1 MARDFKVSMTL
12 EAKDDASRQVTRTLK
27 ETTGQ
32 AEKAAKAIKRQGH
45 EQQKTAI
52 EAAAAAKQQAA
63 AAAQAAKQ
71 SIAASRSQMENARR
85 LMRAREALGI
95 RSEQSIQREI
105 ARTIASYNRLT
116 RAGTLSAR
124 EQARAYHQMRQQV
137 AGLRQELKG
146 VTTLQQARGALTK
159 AGVIAGGAA
168 AFGAA
173 FVNPVRN
180 RMTYDERL
188 TEMANTAFSDNDMK
202 GRQAGM
208 QRLDKMIRDNAMSS
222 GLNKESVMDTANT
235 LLASGLKEEAVSKL
249 LPTITRYASAAKA
262 DPNELADI
270 AVKARSTFG
279 ITDEQMPTMLNM
291 AIAAGQ
297 SGNFELKDMAK
308 WLGQQMAFAKKAG
321 MSGLGD
327 FGKLLTLNE
336 LSSVTAGNSDQAGN
350 NVVNLLGK
358 LTSQDAANAAANI
371 KIKGKGIDLPGTL
384 AEARKHGTD
393 PIEAFSRVIDEV
405 VGSDKKYQALQAKL
419 KSLPKDDKSGIK
431 ETLEAM
437 SAILEGAGVGKIL
450 ADQQALMA
458 ILAYRNGQGY
468 KDEIEQD
475 INKQRNLKPGEQGA
489 GDLNFEF
496 NKEQGWFKAQQF
508 NNAKEFAELDATKRL
523 ADATGSAAGKA
534 AELAA
539 RFPELATAVS
549 GATTAI
555 QGMTQAAIAFAGIK
569 LLTGGIK
576 AAKGAG
582 GAAAAEVAAAGT
594 NAIKGTAGR
603 LLSKPFI
610 KGIPIIGELIAAAQG
625 TQDFPVIQ
633 VERASEKKAR
643 IKASGIP
650 IPHELQGE
658 ANSGGL
664 LDVWDEAK
672 AQWKR
677 LTGHPI
683 RDDQIH
689 PQQVIAATQPPQAK
703 GGASQTTASPTPS
716 AAAPQVIRLEVDGRT
731 LAEIVN
737 QINAQEG
744 VRG

>member
-12 EAKDDASRQVTRTLK
+12 EAKDDASSQVARTLK

-32 AEKAAKAIKRQGH
+32 AEKAAKAIKRQGY

-52 EAAAAAKQQAA
+52 DAAAAAKQQAA
-63 AAAQAAKQ
+63 AATQAAKQ

-85 LMRAREALGI
+85 LMRAREALGV

-188 TEMANTAFSDNDMK
+188 TEMANTAFSDDGMK
-202 GRQAGM
+202 GRQVGM

-235 LLASGLKEEAVSKL
+235 LLASGLKEDAVSKL

-384 AEARKHGTD
+384 AESRKHGTD

-405 VGSDKKYQALQAKL
+405 VGSNKKYQVLQARL
-419 KSLPKDDKSGIK
+419 KSLPKDDKNGIK
-431 ETLEAM
+431 ETLESM
-437 SAILEGAGVGKIL
+437 SAILEGTGVGKVL

-458 ILAYRNGQGY
+458 MIAYRNGQGY
-468 KDEIEQD
+468 KDEIERD

-496 NKEQGWFKAQQF
+496 NQEQGWFKAQQF
-508 NNAKEFAELDATKRL
+508 NNTKEFAELDAAKKL
-523 ADATGSAAGKA
+523 ADATGTAAGKA
-534 AELAA
+534 AELAVK
-539 RFPELATAVS
+539 FPALASAVS

-576 AAKGAG
+576 AASGAG
-582 GAAAAEVAAAGT
+582 AVSAGAAAGGKVVA
-594 NAIKGTAGR
+594 
-603 LLSKPFI
+603 S
-610 KGIPIIGELIAAAQG
+610 
-625 TQDFPVIQ
+625 
-633 VERASEKKAR
+633 
-643 IKASGIP
+643 
-650 IPHELQGE
+650 
-658 ANSGGL
+658 SGGL
-664 LDVWDEAK
+664 LGIFGKIAGPAMAVTTAATFTTSEEDEEIINGPAK
-672 AQWKR
+672 WRELEEKYGQATIDKARKKYQPWYQFGRGYAAENEQWIKQ
-677 LTGHPI
+677 LLAENGQAGALPS
-683 RDDQIH
+683 

-703 GGASQTTASPTPS
+703 GGTSQTTASPTPT

>member
-188 TEMANTAFSDNDMK
+188 TAMSNDAFNDK
-202 GRQAGM
+202 SLQERQAGK
-208 QRLDKMIRDNAMSS
+208 QRLDKLIQTNVKTS
-222 GLNKESVMDTANT
+222 GLSKEAVMEGADT
-235 LLASGLKEEAVSKL
+235 LLKNGMKEEDVTNLLPMVTRYSVAANAAPQDIANVLTKMKDFGIKGKDIETAMNMMIASGQA
-249 LPTITRYASAAKA
+249 
-262 DPNELADI
+262 
-270 AVKARSTFG
+270 
-279 ITDEQMPTMLNM
+279 
-291 AIAAGQ
+291 
-297 SGNFELKDMAK
+297 GNFEVKDMARY
-308 WLGQQMAFAKKAG
+308 LPTQMASGASAG
-321 MSGLGD
+321 FYGLEGL
-327 FGKLLTLNE
+327 KTILALNQ
-336 LSSVTAGNSDQAGN
+336 VAVKTAGNNDEAGN
-350 NVVNLLGK
+350 NVNNLIAKMNARDTENNAKTIPLGGNK
-358 LTSQDAANAAANI
+358 VLKYTD
-371 KIKGKGIDLPGTL
+371 TL
-384 AEARKHGTD
+384 
-393 PIEAFSRVIDEV
+393 I
-405 VGSDKKYQALQAKL
+405 QAKAHGMNALEATSAIIDRVMAKDKRYQKL
-419 KSLPKDDKSGIK
+419 KREMEQLDPKDTTGRREKLESMNRMLSGSVISQ
-431 ETLEAM
+431 LFPDRQAM
-437 SAILEGAGVGKIL
+437 
-450 ADQQALMA
+450 MA
-458 ILAYRNGQGY
+458 FLAYRYSGEY
-468 KDEIEQD
+468 RASVEQD
-475 INKQRNLKPGEQGA
+475 IEKQRHLKPGERGA
-489 GDLNFEF
+489 GDENFAFIEQQDYFKLQQLN
-496 NKEQGWFKAQQF
+496 NTKDL
-508 NNAKEFAELDATKRL
+508 AELNMVKPIAEASGNVASKLNVLAT
-523 ADATGSAAGKA
+523 
-534 AELAA
+534 E
-539 RFPELATAVS
+539 FPALATAAS

-576 AAKGAG
+576 AAKGVG

-594 NAIKGTAGR
+594 NAVKGTAGR
-603 LLSKPFI
+603 LLSKPFM
-610 KGIPIIGELIAAAQG
+610 KWIPIIGELIAAAQG

-650 IPHELQGE
+650 TPHELQGE